1 MLLIPCPWCGA
12 RPELEFKHG
21 GEAHVTRDPTVTD
34 DRAWGDTLYTR
45 SNTRGVIAERWR
57 HASGCGRFFNCLRD
71 TVSDTILV
79 TYKAGEARPDLGA
92 GVDRSTLGDVAPDPT
107 VAATEAS
114 R

>member
-1 MLLIPCPWCGA
+1 MLLIPCPYCGP

-21 GEAHVTRDPTVTD
+21 GEAHVIRDPGVAED
-34 DRAWGDTLYTR
+34 AAWGAFLYTR

-71 TVSDTILV
+71 TVSDAILT
-79 TYKAGEARPDLGA
+79 TYKTGEPRPDLRA
-92 GVDRSTLGDVAPDPT
+92 DDAATERGDVAPHPS
-107 VAATEAS
+107 VAGTEAS